1 MALLSEVVT
10 RYLAY
15 RRSLGCGM
23 VNEAQILQ
31 MFCRAMGPETLVK
44 EIAPDRVLSFLD
56 GNGPVTLYWHC
67 KHQALGGFTV
77 LLSARNYVSTSP
89 LPAECPPRPL
99 SKAPYIF
106 TREELLHLLAS
117 TDSFPNRKKTLSRY
131 CLRVLLLLLYGAGLR
146 ISEALA
152 LTVAD
157 TDLAAGVLTIRD
169 TKFHKTR
176 LVPIGPDLTG
186 VLVSYSQQ
194 RNLPA
199 DRTESH
205 LEPFFLNRQGVAPS
219 SQLVDNAFR
228 RLRIHAGIRRAD
240 GLSHP
245 PRIHDLRHYAE
256 FRTMPS
262 RSGVTAPK
270 LSNEEASR
278 RTHPVWT
285 RHSSGPR
292 LQAFEKRQQFIAG
305 SVTSDRFRVGWCSLR
320 QSLLLESQVGVE
332 VNLGCLD
339 RLVTQPEG
347 DH

>member
-1 MALLSEVVT
+1 VISLLSEAVT
-10 RYLAY
+10 RYIAY

-31 MFCRAMGPETLVK
+31 MFCHVMGPETLVK

-56 GNGPVTLYWHC
+56 GTGPVTLYWHR
-67 KHQALGGFTV
+67 KHQALEGFYRFA
-77 LLSARNYVSTSP
+77 LARNYVSTSP

-117 TDSFPNRKKTLSRY
+117 TDSFPNRKNTLSRY
-131 CLRVLLLLLYGAGLR
+131 GLRVLLLLLYGAGLR

-176 LVPIGPDLTG
+176 LVPIGPDLKG
-186 VLVSYSQQ
+186 VLVSYSKQ

-199 DRTESH
+199 DHTESQ
-205 LEPFFLNRQGVAPS
+205 LEPFFLNRQGGAPTY
-219 SQLVDNAFR
+219 SQVEKAFR
-228 RLRIHAGIRRAD
+228 RLRVHAGIRRSD

-245 PRIHDLRHYAE
+245 PRMHDLRHAFAVHRLVSWYRQGADVQKLLPQLSTYLGHVDIASTQWYL
-256 FRTMPS
+256 TMTPEL
-262 RSGVTAPK
+262 
-270 LSNEEASR
+270 LS
-278 RTHPVWT
+278 
-285 RHSSGPR
+285 
-292 LQAFEKRQQFIAG
+292 QA
-305 SVTSDRFRVGWCSLR
+305 SLR
-320 QSLLLESQVGVE
+320 FEHYALEVAG
-332 VNLGCLD
+332 NA
-339 RLVTQPEG
+339 
-347 DH
+347 